1 MKTIGLIGGMSWES
15 TALYYQILNREVSG
29 RLGGLHSAPLHL
41 ISLNF
46 EDIAGRQRSG
56 DWDGMRRILA
66 DAACQLE
73 AGGAECVLIGTNTMH
88 RVADTVQASIKVPL
102 LHIAD
107 ATADAIRAQ
116 GLHTVGLLGTR
127 FTMEQSFYV
136 HHMAERGVT
145 CLVPDKAER
154 EEVHRIIFDGTPPVL
169 KESPH
174 PLLRGRR

>member
-1 MKTIGLIGGMSWES
+1 MSWES

-46 EDIAGRQRSG
+46 EDIASRQRSG

-102 LHIAD
+102 LRSGQPRPVPTFAPP
-107 ATADAIRAQ
+107 R
-116 GLHTVGLLGTR
+116 LHALAAVEFAL
-127 FTMEQSFYV
+127 
-136 HHMAERGVT
+136 A
-145 CLVPDKAER
+145 
-154 EEVHRIIFDGTPPVL
+154 
-169 KESPH
+169 
-174 PLLRGRR
+174 